1 MRNRIEIEGTVER
14 FETGEDGNTARFV
27 LIWQK
32 WPDGSHPVEISV
44 KIEDGNLTMEMK
56 RHLGFRRTFIICG
69 YLDDVSRW
77 RSSEELGIIMEAF
90 HAR

>member
-1 MRNRIEIEGTVER
+1 MRNRIEIEGSVER
-14 FETGEDGNTARFV
+14 FETIDDGNMARFV
-27 LIWQK
+27 LVWQK
-32 WPDGSHPVEISV
+32 WPDGSHPVEIPV
-44 KIEDGNLTMEMK
+44 KIEDKDLVDRMR
-56 RHLGFRRTFIICG
+56 RHLGTRCTCIICG